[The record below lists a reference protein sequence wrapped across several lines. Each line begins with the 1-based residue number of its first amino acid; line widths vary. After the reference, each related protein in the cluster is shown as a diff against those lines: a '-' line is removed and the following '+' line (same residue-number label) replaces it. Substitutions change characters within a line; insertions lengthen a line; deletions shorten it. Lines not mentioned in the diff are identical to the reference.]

1 MYLGGAVL
9 KSDNVNRQRGLKVY
23 LSDLDRVLIEEKAG
37 AHNLSVSSYL
47 RKTGLGLRPKPALN
61 HQTALELIK
70 VNGDLGRL
78 GGLLKLWLSDRED
91 EGAEAI
97 EVRHVLKSIES
108 TMNEIRQ
115 KAAIL

>member
-1 MYLGGAVL
+1 M
-9 KSDNVNRQRGLKVY
+9 KSGNVNRQRGLKVY

-37 AHNLSVSSYL
+37 SYNLSVSSYL
-47 RKTGLGLRPKPALN
+47 RKTGLGYRPKPTLDHKA
-61 HQTALELIK
+61 ALELIK

-78 GGLLKLWLSDRED
+78 GGLLKLWLSEREG

-97 EVRHVLKSIES
+97 EIRHVLKSIES

-115 KAAIL
+115 KAAVL